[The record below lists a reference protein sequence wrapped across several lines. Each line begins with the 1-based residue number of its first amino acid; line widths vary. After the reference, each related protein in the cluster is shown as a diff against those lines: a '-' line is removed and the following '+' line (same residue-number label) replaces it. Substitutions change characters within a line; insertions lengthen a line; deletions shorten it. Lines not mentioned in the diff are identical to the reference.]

1 MFIINLKGVLFK
13 LKFTIENEKI
23 VGDLGFGSLPISPND
38 TIGYRPY
45 ELFVSSLIGCSGT
58 LLGNILKKKRVEYE
72 KIEMDVTSV
81 RNPDHANRIEQL
93 SITAY
98 VQSDQP
104 LSEENAMKIAD
115 LVVKNCGMIQSVI
128 ETIDLTFIVK
138 NSTVNSDVR

>member
-1 MFIINLKGVLFK
+1 M
-13 LKFTIENEKI
+13 KFTIENEKI

-58 LLGNILKKKRVEYE
+58 LLGNILKKKRVEH
-72 KIEMDVTSV
+72 KRIEMDVTSV

-138 NSTVNSDVR
+138 TSTVNSDVR

>member
-1 MFIINLKGVLFK
+1 M
-13 LKFTIENEKI
+13 KFTIENEKI
-23 VGDLGFGSLPISPND
+23 AGDFGFGALPISPNE

-58 LLGNILKKKRVEYE
+58 LLGNILKKKRVEY
-72 KIEMDVTSV
+72 KRIEMDVSSV

-98 VQSDQP
+98 VQSDQS
-104 LSEENAMKIAD
+104 LSEQNAMKIAD

-138 NSTVNSDVR
+138 TSTLNGDVR

>member
-1 MFIINLKGVLFK
+1 M
-13 LKFTIENEKI
+13 KFTIENEKI

-58 LLGNILKKKRVEYE
+58 LLGNILKKKRVEH
-72 KIEMDVTSV
+72 KRIEMDVTSV

-128 ETIDLTFIVK
+128 ETIDVTFIVK
-138 NSTVNSDVR
+138 TSTVNSDVR

>member
-1 MFIINLKGVLFK
+1 M
-13 LKFTIENEKI
+13 KFTIENEKI

-58 LLGNILKKKRVEYE
+58 LLGNILKKKRVEH
-72 KIEMDVTSV
+72 KRIKMDVSSV

-104 LSEENAMKIAD
+104 LSEQNAVKIAD

-128 ETIDLTFIVK
+128 ETIDVTFIVK
-138 NSTVNSDVR
+138 TSTVNSDVR

>member
-1 MFIINLKGVLFK
+1 M
-13 LKFTIENEKI
+13 KFTIENEKI

-58 LLGNILKKKRVEYE
+58 LLGNILKKKRVEH
-72 KIEMDVTSV
+72 KRIEMDVSSV

-98 VQSDQP
+98 VQSDQ
-104 LSEENAMKIAD
+104 SISDQNALKIAD

-128 ETIDLTFIVK
+128 ESIDLTFIVK
-138 NSTVNSDVR
+138 TSTLNADVR

>member
-1 MFIINLKGVLFK
+1 M
-13 LKFTIENEKI
+13 KFTIENEKI
-23 VGDLGFGSLPISPND
+23 DGDLGFGSLPISPND

-58 LLGNILKKKRVEYE
+58 LLGNILKKKRVEH
-72 KIEMDVTSV
+72 KRIEMDVSSV

-104 LSEENAMKIAD
+104 FSEQNAMKIAD

-128 ETIDLTFIVK
+128 ETIDVTFIVK
-138 NSTVNSDVR
+138 SSTLNIDVA

>member
-1 MFIINLKGVLFK
+1 M
-13 LKFTIENEKI
+13 KFTIENEKI
-23 VGDLGFGSLPISPND
+23 VGELGFGSLPISPNE

-58 LLGNILKKKRVEYE
+58 LLGNILKKKRVEHI
-72 KIEMDVTSV
+72 KIEMEVSSV

-104 LSEENAMKIAD
+104 LSEQNALKIAD

-128 ETIDLTFIVK
+128 NSMELTFTIK
-138 NSTVNSDVR
+138 TFTINGDVS

>member
-1 MFIINLKGVLFK
+1 M
-13 LKFTIENEKI
+13 KFTIENEKI
-23 VGDLGFGSLPISPND
+23 VGELGFGSLPISPND

-58 LLGNILKKKRVEYE
+58 LLGNILKKKRVEHK
-72 KIEMDVTSV
+72 KIEMEVSSV

-104 LSEENAMKIAD
+104 LSEQNAQKITD

-128 ETIDLTFIVK
+128 NSMELTFTIK
-138 NSTVNSDVR
+138 TSTINGDVS

>member
-1 MFIINLKGVLFK
+1 M
-13 LKFTIENEKI
+13 KFTIENEKI

-58 LLGNILKKKRVEYE
+58 LLGNILKKKRVEH
-72 KIEMDVTSV
+72 KRIEMDVSSV
-81 RNPDHANRIEQL
+81 RNPDQANRIEQL

-104 LSEENAMKIAD
+104 LSEQNALKIAN

-128 ETIDLTFIVK
+128 ESIDVTFIVMT
-138 NSTVNSDVR
+138 STLNGDVR

>member
-1 MFIINLKGVLFK
+1 M
-13 LKFTIENEKI
+13 KFTIENEKI

-58 LLGNILKKKRVEYE
+58 LLGNILKKKRVEH
-72 KIEMDVTSV
+72 KRIEMDVSSV

-104 LSEENAMKIAD
+104 LSEQNAMKIAD

-128 ETIDLTFIVK
+128 ETIDVTFVVK
-138 NSTVNSDVR
+138 TSTLNSDVR

>member
-1 MFIINLKGVLFK
+1 M
-13 LKFTIENEKI
+13 KFTIENEKI

-58 LLGNILKKKRVEYE
+58 LLGNILKKKRVEH
-72 KIEMDVTSV
+72 KRIVMDVSSV

-104 LSEENAMKIAD
+104 LSEENAIKIAD

-128 ETIDLTFIVK
+128 ETIDVTFIVK
-138 NSTVNSDVR
+138 TSTVNSDVR

>member
-1 MFIINLKGVLFK
+1 M
-13 LKFTIENEKI
+13 KFTIENEKI

-58 LLGNILKKKRVEYE
+58 LLGNILKKKRVKY
-72 KIEMDVTSV
+72 KRIEMDVSSV

-98 VQSDQP
+98 VQSDQSI
-104 LSEENAMKIAD
+104 SEQHAMKIAD

-128 ETIDLTFIVK
+128 ESIDLTFIVK
-138 NSTVNSDVR
+138 TSTLNSDVR